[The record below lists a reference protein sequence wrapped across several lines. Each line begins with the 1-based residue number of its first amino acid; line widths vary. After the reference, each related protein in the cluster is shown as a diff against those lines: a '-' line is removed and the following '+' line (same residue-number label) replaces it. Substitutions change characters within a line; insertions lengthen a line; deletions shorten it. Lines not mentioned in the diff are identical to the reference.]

1 MDALLFDPSLGR
13 YCDGLCSDVAHNANH
28 TALHASI
35 FPLAFD
41 LVAAAR
47 VDSTVRWIRRRG
59 MACSM
64 YGAFPLLE
72 ALFGAGSVDRNTS
85 YTATTASRVSKGRP
99 SMGVTKE
106 RVATGDVTE
115 GGVTK
120 GGVVPSY
127 VDYGASAVALM
138 TSCQTGE
145 DSDVG

>member
-1 MDALLFDPSLGR
+1 
-13 YCDGLCSDVAHNANH
+13 
-28 TALHASI
+28 
-35 FPLAFD
+35 
-41 LVAAAR
+41 
-47 VDSTVRWIRRRG
+47 
-59 MACSM
+59 M

-85 YTATTASRVSKGRP
+85 YTATTASRVHKGRP
-99 SMGVTKE
+99 SMGATKG
-106 RVATGDVTE
+106 RVATGGVTE
-115 GGVTK
+115 GGVTD